1 MLNIFSSFPWPN
13 HRENSEGW
21 LGTGIQEQ
29 RTATPLARE
38 LECGLGTLDVWKASQ
53 DGRST
58 LQTLSG
64 FDNLPRY
71 LHLCVPSLSPIQLFV
86 TLWTVA
92 CQATLS
98 VGVFRQEYW
107 SRLPFL
113 PPRDL
118 PHLGIKLE
126 SPVFFLT
133 QGSDPHLLCL
143 LNGGQSPYLR

>member
-1 MLNIFSSFPWPN
+1 MRVDWELGSRNKERLPL
-13 HRENSEGW
+13 W
-21 LGTGIQEQ
+21 LGSLN
-29 RTATPLARE
+29 A
-38 LECGLGTLDVWKASQ
+38 GLGPWMCGRLHRMADPPCKLCLGLIICLVIYTCVCLVSQ
-53 DGRST
+53 SY
-58 LQTLSG
+58 
-64 FDNLPRY
+64 P
-71 LHLCVPSLSPIQLFV
+71 

-143 LNGGQSPYLR
+143 LHGGQSPYLR